1 MNGWNDITVLAPA
14 GDIDI
19 STAPGLRSRIDTLIA
34 LGSPRVIINCENVSF
49 VDSTGI
55 ACLVSSARA
64 LSRCAGMLSMVNVS
78 SNVMRF
84 LQIGRLTE
92 ALHATP
98 SERPAV
104 PVLAPDAS
112 PCWSKSL
119 PIVEGVENLS
129 YYRHRIVEMLSTL
142 PMSEGDR
149 FDYALAVGEALSNA
163 YDHADGAHGC
173 TMTVAAY
180 DDRVVTI
187 LRDCGCGYEISDDDA
202 PVVSELRGRGIRLMR
217 LLVDNVEVSR
227 RCDCP
232 GTQVRLVKL
241 FRMHGL

>member
-19 STAPGLRSRIDTLIA
+19 STAPGAAQPHRYAHR
-34 LGSPRVIINCENVSF
+34 
-49 VDSTGI
+49 TGF
-55 ACLVSSARA
+55 SARHTIA
-64 LSRCAGMLSMVNVS
+64 RMSRLSIPRASPVWF
-78 SNVMRF
+78 RAR
-84 LQIGRLTE
+84 GRLAVAQACSRWSTYRRMSC
-92 ALHATP
+92 ASCRLGVWPRRFTLPLPSVPRCRSLHP
-98 SERPAV
+98 MR
-104 PVLAPDAS
+104 VLGGVRACPLSKAS
-112 PCWSKSL
+112 KTCL
-119 PIVEGVENLS
+119 IIVTG
-129 YYRHRIVEMLSTL
+129 IVEMLSTL

-202 PVVSELRGRGIRLMR
+202 RRFPSCADAASDSCACWWIT
-217 LLVDNVEVSR
+217 SR
-227 RCDCP
+227 
-232 GTQVRLVKL
+232 
-241 FRMHGL
+241 